1 MRWDCDFLVFWLRSC
16 CVTLPHWNSVDA
28 KGQVEPEQHW
38 GKRQCQP
45 QPQDPTVQ
53 HMSREHQLSESRDC
67 LFRKHSNISP
77 FRNVSSPE
85 KITWTKY
92 PPTFQSSALTLQ
104 NMREKKWEIYW
115 WSHGNMKTTLSM
127 KRDNT
132 AETAL
137 SLLILGRAYSG
148 ANKIIKSR

>member
-1 MRWDCDFLVFWLRSC
+1 MRWWLPSFLTEVLLCDIASLEFC
-16 CVTLPHWNSVDA
+16 GC
-28 KGQVEPEQHW
+28 QVEPEQHW
-38 GKRQCQP
+38 EKRRQCQP

-53 HMSREHQLSESRDC
+53 HVSRGHQLSESRDC
-67 LFRKHSNISP
+67 LFRKNSNISP
-77 FRNVSSPE
+77 FRNVFSPE

-92 PPTFQSSALTLQ
+92 PPILTLQ
-104 NMREKKWEIYW
+104 NMREKKWEIYL

-127 KRDNT
+127 EWENT
-132 AETAL
+132 AESAL